1 MKTWPR
7 REASLNTHS
16 IRVSLP
22 FVTIFFFSGTVFAR
36 NLQRPL
42 LISREQAFAAVSPR
56 FFDQREENNSTQIY
70 AFFFLYPALPR
81 LASPISHS
89 MLFTRVRTGREF
101 RVSYEMAG
109 PL

>member
-1 MKTWPR
+1 MKTRPR

-16 IRVSLP
+16 IRVPLP
-22 FVTIFFFSGTVFAR
+22 FVTIFFFSAIVFAR

-70 AFFFLYPALPR
+70 AFFLYPPLPR